1 MNVGGIHTREWHLER
16 RSDLKMSIKKIAVIG
31 AGLMGS
37 GISYVSAASGYNVIM
52 MDINDEAV
60 VKGMDR
66 LRSYVESGVKRGKLS
81 DSEADEL
88 LGCVETT
95 TSAEDAVSDVD
106 LVIEAVYG
114 MSRKICSREW
124 MRPLILVRFLHP
136 THHHSA

>member
-1 MNVGGIHTREWHLER
+1 
-16 RSDLKMSIKKIAVIG
+16 MSIKKIAVIG